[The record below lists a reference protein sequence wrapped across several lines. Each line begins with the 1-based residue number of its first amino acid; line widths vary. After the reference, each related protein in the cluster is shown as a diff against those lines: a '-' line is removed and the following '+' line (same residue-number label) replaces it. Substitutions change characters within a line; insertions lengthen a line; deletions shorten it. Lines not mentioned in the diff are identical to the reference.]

1 MKSAS
6 ELFWAQN
13 SRRLDGLFLVLRSVM
28 PDCPNPIDPR
38 FLDIRIT
45 AEMLQTAFKTYSGDN
60 KEILFFA
67 QMKGAFKQTTP
78 KSHRFY
84 KRLQS

>member
-13 SRRLDGLFLVLRSVM
+13 SRRLNSLFLVLPSVM
-28 PDCPNPIDPR
+28 PDCPNPTDPR
-38 FLDIRIT
+38 FLDIRVT
-45 AEMLQTAFKTYSGDN
+45 AEMLQTAFKNYQGDN

-67 QMKGAFKQTTP
+67 EMKDSFFKSVFAQWE
-78 KSHRFY
+78 KER
-84 KRLQS
+84 RN

>member
-13 SRRLDGLFLVLRSVM
+13 SRRLNSLFAVLRADM
-28 PDCPNPIDPR
+28 PDCPNPTDPR
-38 FLDIRIT
+38 FLDTRIT
-45 AEMLQTAFKTYSGDN
+45 AEMLQTAFKAYQGDN

-67 QMKGAFKQTTP
+67 EMKDSFFKAVFAYWERNR
-78 KSHRFY
+78 SN
-84 KRLQS
+84 